1 LSLAFFVVLPYKQ
14 RVIGSNPLAPTKKA
28 DFCTEIGF
36 FVALSSFM
44 VCGFCR
50 FVACFVAVCRKLD
63 NRIDNTDVRYSKLI
77 LTIPYDINY

>member
-1 LSLAFFVVLPYKQ
+1 
-14 RVIGSNPLAPTKKA
+14 
-28 DFCTEIGF
+28 
-36 FVALSSFM
+36 M